1 MAKQTALALSLI
13 ILLALSGCGAGPAST
28 LTYSGPTEQTVP
40 MGQMLDGSDIRYVA
54 YSDEGAEVTIGGQRA
69 IKKIGDSL
77 DWKGSPVAGV
87 DVALALR
94 VFSANSQRLIAVG
107 TVRLTVHDAA
117 PAGAQ
122 FPDKPLYS
130 YQVGVTYN
138 VRRGT
143 TIPGTLI
150 SYEGKTDEGAKLG
163 GVSGYP
169 YRKLGDSIG
178 WEGRL
183 RDNAYLDMTL
193 RVIAYTD
200 DFIQVGGLAT
210 VGLVE

>member
-1 MAKQTALALSLI
+1 MSKQTILTVYLI
-13 ILLALSGCGAGPAST
+13 VLLALGGCGGGPAST
-28 LTYSGPTEQTVP
+28 LTYNGPTEQTVP
-40 MGQMLDGSDIRYVA
+40 MGQTLDGTDIRYVG
-54 YSDEGAEVTIGGQRA
+54 YSGKGAEVTIGGQPA

-87 DVALALR
+87 EVALAQR
-94 VFSANSQRLIAVG
+94 VLLANAQRLMAVG
-107 TVRLTVHDAA
+107 TVKITVHDVA
-117 PAGAQ
+117 PAAAQ

-130 YQVGVTYN
+130 YKVAVTYN
-138 VRRGT
+138 VRRGA

-150 SYEGKTDEGAKLG
+150 SYEGKTDQGAKLG

-183 RDNAYLDMTL
+183 RDNAYLDMTV

>member
-1 MAKQTALALSLI
+1 MSKETIVTLSLI
-13 ILLALSGCGAGPAST
+13 VLLVLSGCSTGPVST

-40 MGQMLDGSDIRYVA
+40 MGQTLDGSDIRYVA

-69 IKKIGDSL
+69 IKKTGDSL

-94 VFSANSQRLIAVG
+94 VLSANSQRLMTVG
-107 TVRLTVHDAA
+107 TVKLTVRDVAPVAA
-117 PAGAQ
+117 P

-130 YQVGVTYN
+130 YQVAVTYN
-138 VRRGT
+138 VRRGA

-183 RDNAYLDMTL
+183 RENAYLDMTV